1 MFMIWLGLSIIAM
14 VVLMIMIGISC
25 KSKDKNFFP
34 TILIG
39 LAGLLLIIP
48 GCITTI
54 ATGEVGIKTTWGKI
68 TNTNMKEG
76 IQFKFPWQNVIK
88 MNIKVQKY
96 ENEKSMETST
106 KDMQV
111 VKSVIVSVNYQLD
124 EDKVTE
130 MYRQVGQNYNAI
142 VLEPAIQ
149 ESIKSAISQ
158 YNAEELVTKRN
169 EVSDKILETLS
180 VKVNEYGL
188 KVISVSVKNFDFS
201 SEYNASIERKT
212 IAEQNALTA
221 EQELKT
227 SEANAKKKVI
237 EAQAEAEAN
246 KIKNSTITDEILTQQ
261 FIEKWNGELPKVMG
275 EGNIFDVTSLIK

>member
-1 MFMIWLGLSIIAM
+1 MIWLSLSIITTISLM
-14 VVLMIMIGISC
+14 VLIGVYC
-25 KSKDKNFFP
+25 KQKSKKVFP
-34 TILIG
+34 LILIG
-39 LAGLLLIIP
+39 LMGLLLVIP

-76 IQFKFPWQNVIK
+76 IQFKYPWQDVIK

-124 EDKVTE
+124 EDKVTD

-180 VKVNEYGL
+180 IKVQDYGL
-188 KVISVSVKNFDFS
+188 KIISVSLKNFDFS
-201 SEYNASIERKT
+201 TEYNASIERKT

-237 EAQAEAEAN
+237 EAQAEADAN
-246 KIKNSTITDEILTQQ
+246 KIKNQTITDEILTQQ

-275 EGNIFDVTSLIK
+275 EGNIFNVSELIK